1 MKHSKRNLTTLL
13 CIIPL
18 LLSCST
24 QYQGEQAKPVTGP
37 EEEPEVIEKEVI
49 ISIDIPEES
58 DPGLYLYKNPSTRLE
73 VLDFYNAVSGSTAVT
88 NAIIKNAEQYG
99 IPLNLA
105 FALAYGESDFNRWAV
120 NKNSISIDRGL
131 FQLNSKTFPQLSEEQ
146 YFDPETNAKH
156 ALRHFRWCLEQ
167 GGNEVVGIA
176 IYNAGRGRVE
186 FGGTPRITL
195 DHINNIL
202 DYKIEL
208 DRRLIEW
215 VNSKP
220 SFRVCVKRPETFENS
235 G

>member
-24 QYQGEQAKPVTGP
+24 QYHGKEAKPENQPVEKPEITEKQVT
-37 EEEPEVIEKEVI
+37 
-49 ISIDIPEES
+49 ISIDVPEKS
-58 DPGLYLYKNPSTRLE
+58 DPGLYLYRNLSTRLE
-73 VLDFYNAVSGSTAVT
+73 VLDFYNSVTGDAEVT
-88 NAIIKNAEQYG
+88 NAIIKNAAQYK

-120 NKNSISIDRGL
+120 NKNSVSIDRGL
-131 FQLNSKTFPQLSEEQ
+131 FQLNSATFPQLSESQ
-146 YFDPETNAKH
+146 CFNPEINAEY
-156 ALRHFRWCLEQ
+156 ALRHFRWCLDQ

-202 DYKIEL
+202 NYKIEL
-208 DRRLIEW
+208 DRQLIEW
-215 VNSKP
+215 VNKNP
-220 SFRVCVKRPETFENS
+220 SFQVCVKRPDKLETT